1 MPTALRG
8 HVFSLE
14 ACDRPLRRAT
24 GGLGL
29 SKETDADKNRKTSAN
44 GPGPAR
50 CHVDTFC
57 GDHSSRNMDR
67 RVLAGRFPAT
77 TFCHGSKDMPTQSR
91 LRRAPFGSEPQGRRQ
106 SSRGHGTRRKVFG
119 PRGTIGN
126 SPAFQRWVVR
136 APFFNS
142 PSPGRGGRALRGE
155 GRTSRRGAEH
165 AEKAKTGE
173 GGKPLRSMKS
183 SQADKISNVCRAT
196 KGKSRRSNLVP
207 LSFSAS
213 SAPLREILFVFA
225 GGSTKR
231 GSPGAMPTA
240 RLSSTLRLRPEGS
253 SPMSALRGHVF
264 SLEACDRPLR
274 RATGGLGLSKETD
287 ADKNRKTS
295 ANGPGPARCHVDT
308 FCGDHSSRNM
318 DRRVLPGRFPATTFR
333 HGSKDMPTQSRGHG
347 TRRQSSEGG
356 GENLSQRRRARRES
370 QDGGRSKTTSLDEVF
385 AS

>member
-1 MPTALRG
+1 MPTSRLSSTLRLRPEGSSPKSALRG

-14 ACDRPLRRAT
+14 ASDRPLRRAT

-57 GDHSSRNMDR
+57 GAHSSRKMDR
-67 RVLAGRFPAT
+67 RVPAGRFPAT
-77 TFCHGSKDMPTQSR
+77 TFRQGSKDMPTQSR
-91 LRRAPFGSEPQGRRQ
+91 LRRAR

-126 SPAFQRWVVR
+126 SPAFQGWFVR

-207 LSFSAS
+207 LSFSAC

-231 GSPGAMPTA
+231 FAPGAMPTA
-240 RLSSTLRLRPEGS
+240 RPS
-253 SPMSALRGHVF
+253 SPKSALRGHVF
-264 SLEACDRPLR
+264 SIEACDRPLP

-308 FCGDHSSRNM
+308 FCGDHSSRKM
-318 DRRVLPGRFPATTFR
+318 DRRVPAGRFPATTFCQ
-333 HGSKDMPTQSRGHG
+333 GSKDMPTQSRLRRAQSRRGHG
-347 TRRQSSEGG
+347 TRQPRPRSRD
-356 GENLSQRRRARRES
+356 LLES
-370 QDGGRSKTTSLDEVF
+370 SLDGLRRP
-385 AS
+385 